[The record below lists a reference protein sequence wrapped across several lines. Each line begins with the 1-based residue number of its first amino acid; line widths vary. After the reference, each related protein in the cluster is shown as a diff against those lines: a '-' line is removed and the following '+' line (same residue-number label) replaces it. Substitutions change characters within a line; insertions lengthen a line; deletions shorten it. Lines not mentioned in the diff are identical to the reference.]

1 MRTERP
7 TGTRPEYAFV
17 GPGPSTSRLLRF
29 DRVVQ
34 IAEGRVVDQ
43 GKVDELIG
51 RQALFRELCFR
62 VADNT

>member
-1 MRTERP
+1 
-7 TGTRPEYAFV
+7 
-17 GPGPSTSRLLRF
+17 LLRF
-29 DRVVQ
+29 DRVVL

-62 VADNT
+62 AADNT

>member
-17 GPGPSTSRLLRF
+17 APGPWTSRLLRF
-29 DRVVQ
+29 DRVVLM
-34 IAEGRVVDQ
+34 AEGCVLDQ
-43 GKVDELIG
+43 GKVAELIG